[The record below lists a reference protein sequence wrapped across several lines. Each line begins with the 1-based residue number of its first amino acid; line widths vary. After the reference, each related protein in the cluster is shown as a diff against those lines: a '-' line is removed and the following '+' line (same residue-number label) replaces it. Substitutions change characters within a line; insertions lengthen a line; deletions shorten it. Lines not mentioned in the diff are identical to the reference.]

1 LDKWKIQIY
10 RGILTG
16 LNEAF
21 VINEAKR
28 DEIIKRDPKSAEL
41 IRPILRGKDIRRYTY
56 KNPHLFLICTFPSK
70 NIDINNYSVIRE
82 ELLSFGKEKLEQSGK
97 TYLINGAI
105 VHSRKKTNND
115 WFETQ
120 DSINYWDEF
129 YKQKII
135 YPCIMRDGPHFAL
148 DKAGNYFTPAPG
160 NIITGENLEFLL
172 GCLCS
177 KTYYF
182 VLRRFYMGGGI
193 EGELK
198 TNRLL
203 MLPVVPFRNESDFIV
218 IVNSVKEI
226 YQRIQAG
233 VSFEHE
239 IISIEQHVQ
248 NIIGLSDDEKNYIN
262 MYKFD

>member
-120 DSINYWDEF
+120 DSINYWDDF
-129 YKQKII
+129 YKPKILFQEMVQS
-135 YPCIMRDGPHFAL
+135 PCFTYDEKDHFLCL
-148 DKAGNYFTPAPG
+148 DTAR
-160 NIITGENLEFLL
+160 IITGDKLKFLL
-172 GCLCS
+172 AILNS
-177 KTYYF
+177 KLFFYA
-182 VLRRFYMGGGI
+182 VGRFYGGGLLGNRGVRMKHTFFLHFPCIIPSEI
-193 EGELK
+193 EEK
-198 TNRLL
+198 RIDEKIDLL
-203 MLPVVPFRNESDFIV
+203 LSSYGGNIEIS
-218 IVNSVKEI
+218 KEI
-226 YQRIQAG
+226 DNWIFDKYFLSKEERQL
-233 VSFEHE
+233 
-239 IISIEQHVQ
+239 IE
-248 NIIGLSDDEKNYIN
+248 DYCKW
-262 MYKFD
+262 